1 MVYALKYKWEPEKS
15 YELNVDSAA
24 FKSIYNLVSD
34 KYKGQIKIKSL
45 DEYSSLKFSTEVF
58 DSLVVFQL
66 LDTKDNVLQT
76 KPAVKAGTLFEY
88 LKPGDFYVRAF
99 IDRNRNGKW
108 DTGNI
113 ETRTQPEQVYY
124 YHKKLTLRANWE
136 FEEKWNITELPLL
149 QQKPA
154 ELKKDGSKNTK

>member
-45 DEYSSLKFSTEVF
+45 DEYSALKFATEVF

-66 LDTKDNVLQT
+66 LDPKDNVLQT
-76 KPAVKAGTLFEY
+76 KPAVKGGTLFEY

-113 ETRTQPEQVYY
+113 ETRTQPEDVFY

-136 FEEKWNITELPLL
+136 FEEKWNIAELPLL
-149 QQKPA
+149 KQKPV
-154 ELKKDGSKNTK
+154 ELKKDGSKASK